1 MSTGGEESGMVM
13 PTKAGEDKAV
23 KVSVTLYPEEL
34 AALAKEAKTRRL
46 SRSTVLRMIVQD
58 WIKTRRRKTMQIS
71 LNNGYTFM
79 DADEAIEKIEEQDLW
94 QVVVETM
101 DPEVRERVHG
111 ELAPCSNLAF
121 LRRYLEL
128 AAEDLIIG

>member
-1 MSTGGEESGMVM
+1 MVM
-13 PTKAGEDKAV
+13 PTKADEDKAV

-34 AALAKEAKTRRL
+34 AALAAEAKNRRL

-58 WIKTRRRKTMQIS
+58 WIARNRRKSHMAKQIS

-79 DADEAIEKIEEQDLW
+79 DADEAIEEIEERGLW
-94 QVVVETM
+94 SVVVETM
-101 DPEVRERVHG
+101 DSEIRERVHG